1 MPKTKVK
8 QLVDEL
14 QHEMDQ
20 VDSLPS
26 DKKEKLEGL
35 IDSIEAGLEDESLT
49 ADLNESLS
57 ETVTEFEASHPRLTA
72 IINDIMVTLSNLG
85 I

>member
-14 QHEMDQ
+14 QNEMDQ
-20 VDSLPS
+20 VNSLPV

-49 ADLNESLS
+49 DDLNESLN
-57 ETVTEFEASHPRLTA
+57 ETVAEFEVSHPRLTA